1 MRATLC
7 LFAVDIWLLC
17 LVAFRLVVRLMSC
30 FGVLIIAFSSCCAV
44 LIAVCSASVMFRLA
58 IVLLVLCLCCG
69 CSCGFSG
76 VWRWVVVF

>member
-1 MRATLC
+1 MRAPLC
-7 LFAVDIWLLC
+7 LFAVGIWLLC
-17 LVAFRLVVRLMSC
+17 LVAFRLVVRLMGC

-58 IVLLVLCLCCG
+58 IVLLVICLCCD